1 MAIPEAFI
9 ANAKSSGNAADN
21 HEFRMLFF
29 STLSKLPV
37 CAGTITRELGPFTD
51 LVFRQGEPYPE
62 AIGIH
67 IDHGWGNPSEFI
79 PWEKVIKI
87 DDDAVFV
94 QPPEGKRYPPF
105 IDQPGWILLNDHLMG
120 KTILDMDG
128 RRTEVVND
136 VQLLES
142 KGRLLLVHVDISFN
156 GFLRKWGLGR
166 LIRLKDQFISWK
178 YVQPLSVE
186 DAIKTD
192 AVALSIT
199 HKQIRELPPED
210 LADALEEL
218 SGEEQQAVFSALD
231 EETAA
236 ETLIEAEPRAQR
248 QLVAN
253 LSQERAKMILGEMSV
268 AQLAKL
274 FSALPHEDSSEL
286 MDLIPKDQVE
296 RVKLLLTER
305 EVSAKTVMS
314 TEFVALPKG
323 KTAGEALQHIRQLK
337 IDQVS
342 ISYIY
347 VVVADDNHVLIGV
360 VDLRDLVLAGDT
372 QTLADIMS
380 SPVVSA
386 NDNDLQEL
394 LAELFDK
401 YNYRMIPV
409 VDAHDILLGVVHYHD
424 IMENQIARP
433 QPND

>member
-1 MAIPEAFI
+1 MPEAFI
-9 ANAKSSGNAADN
+9 ASTKTPGGPVDN
-21 HEFRMLFF
+21 HDFRMLFF

-37 CAGTITRELGPFTD
+37 CAGSITRELGPFSD

-94 QPPEGKRYPPF
+94 QPPEGKSYPLF
-105 IDQPGWILLNDHLMG
+105 VDQPGWILLNDHLMG

-166 LIRLKDQFISWK
+166 LFQLKDQFISWK

-186 DAIKTD
+186 DAGKTD
-192 AVALSIT
+192 AVTLSIT

-253 LSQERAKMILGEMSV
+253 LSQERAKMILQEMSV

-274 FSALPHEDSSEL
+274 FSALPHDDSSEL
-286 MDLIPKDQVE
+286 MELIPLNQVE

-305 EVSAKTVMS
+305 DVSAKTVMS
-314 TEFVALPKG
+314 TEFVALPKDR
-323 KTAGEALQHIRQLK
+323 TVGEAFRRLRQLK

-342 ISYIY
+342 ISYLY
-347 VVVADDNHVLIGV
+347 VVVAEDNQALIGV
-360 VDLRDLVLAGDT
+360 VDLRDLVLASDT

-386 NDNDLQEL
+386 NENDLLEVL
-394 LAELFDK
+394 TELFDK

-409 VDAHDILLGVVHYHD
+409 VDAHDILLGIIHYHD
-424 IMENQIARP
+424 IMENLLARP
-433 QPND
+433 ATND